1 MALDLRTARARN
13 SLFWW
18 LLFWLPL
25 LKFWYHAQPEVSCY
39 LRRPADFSAGKLRWT
54 FPRAGGRFP
63 HCAWRWPCEPA
74 ARPD

>member
-25 LKFWYHAQPEVSCY
+25 LKFWYHAQPEVSCD
-39 LRRPADFSAGKLRWT
+39 LRRPTDFSVGKTALDLSARRRPVSLLRM
-54 FPRAGGRFP
+54 AV
-63 HCAWRWPCEPA
+63 AL
-74 ARPD
+74 